1 MNTPMPGINITLDVV
16 LSRHRQLLREAEA
29 DRLISSASNGKSR
42 RRIRHGVG
50 RALLSLGLKL
60 QSGGQ
65 AAEVVAIRR
74 AGGREA
80 GERRQVL
87 LVVSQ
92 DGASLSI
99 DDCKLVMCA

>member
-1 MNTPMPGINITLDVV
+1 MPGINITLDVV

-29 DRLISSASNGKSR
+29 ARIIGSASHGRSR

-50 RALLSLGLKL
+50 RALLSLGLRL
-60 QSGGQ
+60 QSEWQ
-65 AAEVVAIRR
+65 AVEVVAIRR
-74 AGGREA
+74 ADGREA
-80 GERRQVL
+80 GERRSVL
-87 LVVSQ
+87 LVVTQ